1 MTSNTTKAGEPT
13 IANMNMA
20 IALFMGAKIDK
31 QGRVYGLSDKG
42 HYRAESLTYNTYWD
56 SLMPVFEKMK
66 SLGRYS
72 YEMGTMKNTDFNFVV
87 ISDIKHLS
95 KKQLVYLPS
104 REPLIIVAHLAIY
117 KFITE
122 HYNLKIQKH
131 ERSEEK

>member
-1 MTSNTTKAGEPT
+1 MTTATIKTGEPT
-13 IANMNMA
+13 IADMNMA

-42 HYRAESLTYNTYWD
+42 HYRAESLTYHTYWD
-56 SLMPVFEKMK
+56 SLMKVYEKLK
-66 SLGRYS
+66 SSGKYS

-87 ISDIKHLS
+87 IADVKHLS

-104 REPLIIVAHLAIY
+104 REPLIIVAHKAIY

-122 HYNLKIQKH
+122 HAK
-131 ERSEEK
+131 